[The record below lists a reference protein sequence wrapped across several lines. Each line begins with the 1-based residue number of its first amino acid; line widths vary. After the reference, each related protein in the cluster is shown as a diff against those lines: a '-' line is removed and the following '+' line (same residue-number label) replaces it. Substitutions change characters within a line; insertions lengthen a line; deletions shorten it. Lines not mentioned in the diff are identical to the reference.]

1 MMVEDNEPE
10 QVKRVPELIAL
21 SYFHFSL
28 SNTPARVETKTHTHP
43 SGCRRTNLSSIAA
56 YRNGTLSHKAT
67 N

>member
-28 SNTPARVETKTHTHP
+28 SNTPARVETKTHTRILP
-43 SGCRRTNLSSIAA
+43 GAGEQTFRRSPPTETAP
-56 YRNGTLSHKAT
+56 
-67 N
+67 